1 LILLHFFV
9 EKSCLFDYTCILLN
23 SLIKDQKG
31 GIMKR
36 FLKLSV
42 ILGLMVG
49 LCSGLY
55 PNGFNLNSNGTKALT
70 MGGAFVGL
78 ADDYS
83 AVFWNPAGLTQMK
96 QTTLAFFGTDIIPKA
111 TYQFGI
117 PGAFNID
124 TKAISKNYISG
135 SAGFFM
141 PLSEKVVV
149 GIYGYIPTG
158 LGVDWEG
165 ADLAPLTEGA
175 VLEWRSY
182 VGIITVS
189 PVIAFKLSDKFSLGA
204 SINLSYGFAEFSR
217 PGLGQYTEESHDTA
231 FGATIG
237 MLVKLSEKFSFGLT
251 YKTPLKV
258 KLAGDATMSGA
269 PVLGLPATDDM
280 LREVTFPMWFGA
292 GIAIKPTDKLTI
304 TADAQYTNWKKMDT
318 IPMEFSNP
326 GWKLYFEPGSQLAL
340 DWKDCV
346 QLRFGF
352 EYKTSEK
359 FAIRA
364 GYYYDPN
371 PSPKNTRTI
380 LLPEMTFNFFTFGI
394 GYHTGKVT
402 IDLGFEYGMGKE
414 LEITMADIGVDDP
427 GMPGIHNLDIIVPNI
442 AITFRF

>member
-1 LILLHFFV
+1 MHFFV
-9 EKSCLFDYTCILLN
+9 EKSFLFDYTCSLL
-23 SLIKDQKG
+23 SFIDQRSKG

-36 FLKLSV
+36 FFKLSV

-70 MGGAFVGL
+70 MGGAFIGL

-96 QTTLAFFGTDIIPKA
+96 QTTLAFFGTDIIPSA
-111 TYQFGI
+111 SYQFAY
-117 PGAFNID
+117 PGLFSID
-124 TKAISKNYISG
+124 TKAESKHYFSG
-135 SAGFFM
+135 SAGFFK

-158 LGVDWEG
+158 LGVTWKGNE
-165 ADLAPLTEGA
+165 LAALTEGTGY
-175 VLEWRSY
+175 EWDTY

-189 PVIAFKLSDKFSLGA
+189 PVIAFKLSEKFSLGA
-204 SINLSYGFAEFSR
+204 AFNISYGFAQLSR
-217 PGLGQYTEESHDTA
+217 PGLGQYSEDTNDVA

-237 MLVKLSEKFSFGLT
+237 MLVKPSEKFSFGLT
-251 YKTPLKV
+251 FRTPLKV
-258 KLAGDATMSGA
+258 NLSGEATMTGA
-269 PVLGLPATDDM
+269 PLLGLPATDDA
-280 LREVTFPMWFGA
+280 LREITFPMWLGA

-304 TADAQYTNWKKMDT
+304 TADAQYTNWKVMDT
-318 IPMEFSNP
+318 IPMEFTNP
-326 GWKLYFEPGSQLAL
+326 GWKLFFENGAALRL

-346 QLRFGF
+346 QIRFGL

-371 PSPKNTRTI
+371 PSPLKTRTI
-380 LLPEMTFNFFTFGI
+380 LLPEMTFNFFTFGF
-394 GYHTGKVT
+394 GYHTEKVT
-402 IDLGFEYGMGKE
+402 IDFGFEYGMGKE
-414 LEITMADIGVDDP
+414 LEITMADLGVDDP
-427 GMPGIHNLDIIVPNI
+427 GMPGIHNLDIFVPNI

>member
-1 LILLHFFV
+1 
-9 EKSCLFDYTCILLN
+9 
-23 SLIKDQKG
+23 
-31 GIMKR
+31 MKR
-36 FLKLSV
+36 FFKLSV
-42 ILGLMVG
+42 ILVLTVG

-70 MGGAFVGL
+70 MGGAFIGL

-96 QTTLAFFGTDIIPKA
+96 QTTLAFFGADIVPDA
-111 TYQFGI
+111 SYQFTY
-117 PGAFNID
+117 PGVFSID
-124 TKAISKNYISG
+124 TKAETEHHLTG
-135 SAGFFM
+135 SVGFFK

-149 GIYGYIPTG
+149 GIYAYTPSG
-158 LGVDWEG
+158 LGVTWKGDE
-165 ADLAPLTEGA
+165 LAALTGGVA
-175 VLEWRSY
+175 LEWRSY

-204 SINLSYGFAEFSR
+204 TININYGFAEFSR
-217 PGLGQYTEESHDTA
+217 PGLGQYSEESHDTA
-231 FGATIG
+231 IGATIG
-237 MLVKLSEKFSFGLT
+237 ILVKPSETFSFGLT
-251 YKTPLKV
+251 YRTPIKV
-258 KLAGDATMSGA
+258 KLAGDATMTGA
-269 PVLGLPATDDM
+269 PLLGLPATDDM

-292 GIAIKPTDKLTI
+292 GIAIKPTDKLTV
-304 TADAQYTNWKKMDT
+304 TADAQYTNWKEMDT

-326 GWKLYFEPGSQLAL
+326 GWKLFFEDTSALVL

-346 QLRFGF
+346 QLRFGI

-371 PSPKNTRTI
+371 PSPKHTRTI

-394 GYHTGKVT
+394 GYHSKKVS

-414 LEITMADIGVDDP
+414 LEITMADLGPDDP
-427 GMPGIHNLDIIVPNI
+427 GMPGIHNLDILVPNI
-442 AITFRF
+442 AISFRF

>member
-1 LILLHFFV
+1 
-9 EKSCLFDYTCILLN
+9 
-23 SLIKDQKG
+23 
-31 GIMKR
+31 MKR

-70 MGGAFVGL
+70 MGGAFIGL

-96 QTTLAFFGTDIIPKA
+96 QTTLSFFGTDIIPTVSYKF
-111 TYQFGI
+111 TY
-117 PGAFNID
+117 PGVFSID
-124 TKAISKNYISG
+124 TRAEKKHYLSG
-135 SAGFFM
+135 SVGFFK
-141 PLSEKVVV
+141 PLSEKIVV

-158 LGVDWEG
+158 LGVTWKG
-165 ADLAPLTEGA
+165 AELAPLSGGA
-175 VLEWRSY
+175 IREWDTY
-182 VGIITVS
+182 VGIITVA

-204 SINLSYGFAEFSR
+204 AFNINYGFAQLSR
-217 PGLGQYTEESHDTA
+217 PGLGQYSEDTNGVA

-237 MLVKLSEKFSFGLT
+237 MLVKPSEKFSFGLT
-251 YKTPLKV
+251 YRTPLKV
-258 KLAGDATMSGA
+258 TLKGDATMTGA
-269 PVLGLPATDDM
+269 PSMGLPATDDAE
-280 LREVTFPMWFGA
+280 RAVTFPMWLGA
-292 GIAIKPTDKLTI
+292 GIAIKPTEKLTF

-318 IPMEFSNP
+318 IPMKFSNAL
-326 GWKLYFEPGSQLAL
+326 WKAYFESGAALKL

-346 QLRFGF
+346 QLRFGV

-364 GYYYDPN
+364 GYYNDPN

-380 LLPEMTFNFFTFGI
+380 LLPETSFNFVTFGI
-394 GYHTGKVT
+394 GYQTAKVT
-402 IDLGFEYGMGKE
+402 IDFGFEYAMGKE
-414 LEITMADIGVDDP
+414 LTITLADLGPGDP
-427 GMPGIHNLDIIVPNI
+427 GMPGIHDLDIIVPNI

>member
-1 LILLHFFV
+1 
-9 EKSCLFDYTCILLN
+9 
-23 SLIKDQKG
+23 
-31 GIMKR
+31 MKR

-70 MGGAFVGL
+70 MGGAFIGL

-96 QTTLAFFGTDIIPKA
+96 QTTLAFFGTDIIPSA
-111 TYQFGI
+111 SYQFAI
-117 PGAFNID
+117 PGAFSID
-124 TKAISKNYISG
+124 TKAKSKHYLSG

-158 LGVDWEG
+158 LGVEWEG
-165 ADLAPLTEGA
+165 ADLAPLTGGA
-175 VLEWRSY
+175 ALEWRSY

-189 PVIAFKLSDKFSLGA
+189 PVIAVKLSDIFSLGA

-217 PGLGQYTEESHDTA
+217 PGLGQYSEESHDTA

-237 MLVKLSEKFSFGLT
+237 ILVKPSEKFSFGMT
-251 YKTPLKV
+251 YRTPLKV

-269 PVLGLPATDDM
+269 PALGLPATDDM
-280 LREVTFPMWFGA
+280 LRDITFPMWFGA

-304 TADAQYTNWKKMDT
+304 TADAQYTNWKKMDV

-326 GWKLYFEPGSQLAL
+326 GWKLFFEDSSALAL
-340 DWKDCV
+340 DWKDRI
-346 QLRFGF
+346 QFRFGL

-380 LLPEMTFNFFTFGI
+380 LLPEMTFNFFTFGF
-394 GYHTGKVT
+394 GYHTEKVT
-402 IDLGFEYGMGKE
+402 IDLGVEYGMGKE
-414 LEITMADIGVDDP
+414 LEITFADLGVDDP
-427 GMPGIHNLDIIVPNI
+427 GMPGIHNLDILVPNI

>member
-1 LILLHFFV
+1 
-9 EKSCLFDYTCILLN
+9 
-23 SLIKDQKG
+23 
-31 GIMKR
+31 MKR

-42 ILGLMVG
+42 ILCLMVG

-70 MGGAFVGL
+70 MGGAFIGL

-96 QTTLAFFGTDIIPKA
+96 QTTLAFFGTDIIPSA
-111 TYQFGI
+111 SYQFAI
-117 PGAFNID
+117 PGAFSID
-124 TKAISKNYISG
+124 TKAKSKHYLSG

-158 LGVDWEG
+158 LGVEWEG
-165 ADLAPLTEGA
+165 ADLAPLTGGA
-175 VLEWRSY
+175 ALEWRSY

-189 PVIAFKLSDKFSLGA
+189 PVIAVKLSDIFSLGA

-217 PGLGQYTEESHDTA
+217 PGLGQYSEESHDTA

-237 MLVKLSEKFSFGLT
+237 ILVKPSEKFSFGMT
-251 YKTPLKV
+251 YRTPLKV

-269 PVLGLPATDDM
+269 PALGLPATDDM
-280 LREVTFPMWFGA
+280 LREITFPMWFGA

-304 TADAQYTNWKKMDT
+304 TADAQYTNWKKMDV

-326 GWKLYFEPGSQLAL
+326 GWKLFFEDSSALAL
-340 DWKDCV
+340 DWKDRI
-346 QLRFGF
+346 QFRFGL
-352 EYKTSEK
+352 EYKTSGK

-380 LLPEMTFNFFTFGI
+380 LLPEMTFNFFTFGF
-394 GYHTGKVT
+394 GYHTEKVT
-402 IDLGFEYGMGKE
+402 IDLGVEYGMGKE
-414 LEITMADIGVDDP
+414 LEITFADLGVDDP
-427 GMPGIHNLDIIVPNI
+427 GMPGIHNLDILVPNI

>member
-1 LILLHFFV
+1 
-9 EKSCLFDYTCILLN
+9 
-23 SLIKDQKG
+23 
-31 GIMKR
+31 MKR
-36 FLKLSV
+36 FFKLSV
-42 ILGLMVG
+42 ILGLTVG

-70 MGGAFVGL
+70 MGGAFIGL

-111 TYQFGI
+111 SYQFAI
-117 PGAFNID
+117 PGAFSID
-124 TKAISKNYISG
+124 TEAMSKHYLSG
-135 SAGFFM
+135 SAGFFK

-158 LGVDWEG
+158 LGVEWEG
-165 ADLAPLTEGA
+165 ADLAPLTGGA
-175 VLEWRSY
+175 ALEWRSY

-189 PVIAFKLSDKFSLGA
+189 PVIAVKLSDKFSLGA

-217 PGLGQYTEESHDTA
+217 PGLGQYSEESHDTA

-237 MLVKLSEKFSFGLT
+237 MLVKPSEKFSFGMT
-251 YKTPLKV
+251 FRTPIKV
-258 KLAGDATMSGA
+258 KLAGDATMAGA
-269 PVLGLPATDDM
+269 PLLGLPGTDDM
-280 LREVTFPMWFGA
+280 LREITFPMWFGA

-326 GWKLYFEPGSQLAL
+326 GWKLFFEEGSALPL
-340 DWKDCV
+340 DWKDRV
-346 QLRFGF
+346 QYRFGL
-352 EYKTSEK
+352 EYNTSEK

-394 GYHTGKVT
+394 GYHTEKVT
-402 IDLGFEYGMGKE
+402 IDLGVEYGMGKE
-414 LEITMADIGVDDP
+414 LEITLADLGIDDP
-427 GMPGIHNLDIIVPNI
+427 GMPGIHNLDILVPNI

>member
-1 LILLHFFV
+1 
-9 EKSCLFDYTCILLN
+9 
-23 SLIKDQKG
+23 
-31 GIMKR
+31 MKR
-36 FLKLSV
+36 FFKLSV

-70 MGGAFVGL
+70 MGGAFIGL

-96 QTTLAFFGTDIIPKA
+96 QTTLAFFGTDIIPSA
-111 TYQFGI
+111 SYQFAI
-117 PGAFNID
+117 PGAFSID
-124 TKAISKNYISG
+124 TKAKSKHYLSG

-158 LGVDWEG
+158 LGVEWEG
-165 ADLAPLTEGA
+165 ADLAPLTGGA
-175 VLEWRSY
+175 ALEWRSY

-189 PVIAFKLSDKFSLGA
+189 PVIAVKLSDIFSLGA

-217 PGLGQYTEESHDTA
+217 PGLGQYSEESHDTA

-237 MLVKLSEKFSFGLT
+237 ILVKPSEKFSFGMT
-251 YKTPLKV
+251 YRTPLKV

-269 PVLGLPATDDM
+269 PALGLPATDDM
-280 LREVTFPMWFGA
+280 LRDITFPMWFGA

-304 TADAQYTNWKKMDT
+304 TADAQYTNWKKMDV

-326 GWKLYFEPGSQLAL
+326 GWKLFFEDSSALAL
-340 DWKDCV
+340 DWKDRI
-346 QLRFGF
+346 QFRFGL

-380 LLPEMTFNFFTFGI
+380 LLPEMTFNFFTFGF
-394 GYHTGKVT
+394 GYHTEKVT
-402 IDLGFEYGMGKE
+402 IDLGVEYGMGKE
-414 LEITMADIGVDDP
+414 LEITFADLGVDDP
-427 GMPGIHNLDIIVPNI
+427 GMPGIHNLDILVPNI